1 MEVIQIPKNKSI
13 SFNEYLHN
21 IINNTTTNFAS
32 DWGFFVS
39 TDDQINPT
47 KPISQAKPIIQKIER
62 VDRIPSI
69 SNLQNIDEI
78 SETIFD
84 MDLPNTIIKENIYNQ
99 IKNNIFFFGTIIV
112 TGSAACI
119 NAMIST

>member
-13 SFNEYLHN
+13 TFNEYLHN
-21 IINNTTTNFAS
+21 IISNKTPNCAS

-39 TDDQINPT
+39 MDEQTSPT
-47 KPISQAKPIIQKIER
+47 NSRNQANPIIQKIER

-69 SNLQNIDEI
+69 SNLHNIDEI

-99 IKNNIFFFGTIIV
+99 IKTNIYFIGTIILN
-112 TGSAACI
+112 GSAACL
-119 NAMIST
+119 NAITST

>member
-47 KPISQAKPIIQKIER
+47 KPIII
-62 VDRIPSI
+62 VSPDA
-69 SNLQNIDEI
+69 
-78 SETIFD
+78 
-84 MDLPNTIIKENIYNQ
+84 TIIYY
-99 IKNNIFFFGTIIV
+99 IFV
-112 TGSAACI
+112 TMS
-119 NAMIST
+119 NFY

>member
-39 TDDQINPT
+39 MDEQINPT
-47 KPISQAKPIIQKIER
+47 KPISRAKTITQAKPITQKIER

-84 MDLPNTIIKENIYNQ
+84 MDLPNTIIKENISTH
-99 IKNNIFFFGTIIV
+99 IKSFWSSCF
-112 TGSAACI
+112 C
-119 NAMIST
+119 